1 MLSKKIDRVLRVCAE
16 MRDMWDEV
24 ESEMCDGEDLLE
36 DRYARHYLFSLAC
49 SEVAV
54 YSGVLQDTITRQM
67 EKGFGVS
74 EDDLVDMIL
83 EFLVTVR
90 DEPEKRQ
97 NTRFVKLL
105 YENLNS
111 GDSLDELV
119 QQIDNV

>member
-24 ESEMCDGEDLLE
+24 ESEMCDGEGLLE

-49 SEVAV
+49 SEVAT
-54 YSGVLQDTITRQM
+54 YAGVLKDSISRQM
-67 EKGFGVS
+67 VKCFGVS
-74 EDDLVDMIL
+74 EDALVDLIL

-105 YENLNS
+105 YESLTL

-119 QQIDNV
+119 RRIDNI